1 MENKLIRDKYN
12 KVNIYQAKPLIEA
25 CKEFDINEGRLFYLG
40 LLELRP
46 QLSEGS
52 GQQEFDRITIPT
64 PDVIKLFGGNKA
76 YYQRLKNIART
87 LQSRLVT
94 VKEDEETF
102 HRINIFREMQFDKK
116 KGGLSIRFNEDMRP
130 YILELAGKPYTKIAA
145 KTIFAL
151 SSVYAIRLL
160 ELLLEYQN
168 IPRFQQNGRIERNI
182 TIEDLRFYCNV
193 GNSKYCKKSDF
204 TRNIVKRPVEEI
216 NSSTNYKV
224 SFSCRKVGRS
234 IVSYDFVMELPAV
247 MSDGK
252 DSIEQIIESTEIAK
266 MEKASRN
273 ISGSGMYGELIRHG
287 IGKIVARRLVEGYS
301 ETRIRRNIEYTMSLD
316 KVRNKAAYL
325 RRAIEEDYAA
335 TKPLQQD
342 IFAKTNE
349 KDNTAEDLAELKK
362 LGFGDAVSRN
372 FISVVKSGNKFGI
385 TERNLCNEA
394 NISAT
399 ALFDALKRHDFSTF
413 NTLEY
418 ATAEENNGGRTVSE
432 PALSDTE
439 PIQEAAVSC
448 QEAEEMKEL
457 TRLMQ
462 MQLKLKLPE
471 DLQKRLDEL
480 SAKHL
485 GV

>member
-64 PDVIKLFGGNKA
+64 SDVIKLFGGNKA
-76 YYQRLKNIART
+76 YYQRLKNIAGT

-193 GNSKYCKKSDF
+193 GPSKYCKNSDF

-216 NSSTNYKV
+216 NNATSYKV

-247 MSDGK
+247 MPDGK
-252 DSIEQIIESTEIAK
+252 ESIEQIIESTEIAK

-301 ETRIRRNIEYTMSLD
+301 EMRIRRNIEYTMSLD

-349 KDNTAEDLAELKK
+349 KDNRAEDLAALKK

-372 FISVVKSGNKFGI
+372 FISVVKSGNKFGL

-394 NISAT
+394 NISAI
-399 ALFDALKRHDFSTF
+399 ALFDALKSHDFSTF

-418 ATAEENNGGRTVSE
+418 TTAGEDNEVRTVSE
-432 PALSDTE
+432 PALSDAE